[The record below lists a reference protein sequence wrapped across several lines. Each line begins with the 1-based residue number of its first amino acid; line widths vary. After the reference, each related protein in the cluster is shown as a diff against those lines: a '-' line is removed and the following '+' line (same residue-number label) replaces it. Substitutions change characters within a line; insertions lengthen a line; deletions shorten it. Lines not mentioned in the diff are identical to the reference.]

1 MQDALITLG
10 SSVVL
15 PYVVQGLKRLK
26 FVPVNEGQAVRIRS
40 VLGVL
45 TVVVAVGTA
54 WASGSLNGLDAS
66 GLTKQLVESVVVA
79 FTSYLGSTGFY
90 KHALEK

>member
-15 PYVVQGLKRLK
+15 PYVMQGLKKLS
-26 FVPVNEGQAVRIRS
+26 FVPVSEGQTARIRS

-45 TVVVAVGTA
+45 TVLVAVGTA
-54 WASGSLNGLDAS
+54 WSTGSLNGLDAG